1 LGGESTLPLE
11 EHMIWRWDVEWWK
24 KLPLDGGDSGKTS
37 GRDAFF
43 TSSAA
48 ANLLAIALISPSKAK
63 ALSKHDLM
71 LRDGHAMAALLME
84 TTGAADAHLDPTQNL
99 CCGWTQGSHRWR

>member
-1 LGGESTLPLE
+1 
-11 EHMIWRWDVEWWK
+11 
-24 KLPLDGGDSGKTS
+24 LDGGDSGKTS

-63 ALSKHDLM
+63 ALSKQDLM

-84 TTGAADAHLDPTQNL
+84 TTGAADAHLDPQRNTKSMLWLDSRKPPMEIATGYPAVAQIDL
-99 CCGWTQGSHRWR
+99 HWITLT